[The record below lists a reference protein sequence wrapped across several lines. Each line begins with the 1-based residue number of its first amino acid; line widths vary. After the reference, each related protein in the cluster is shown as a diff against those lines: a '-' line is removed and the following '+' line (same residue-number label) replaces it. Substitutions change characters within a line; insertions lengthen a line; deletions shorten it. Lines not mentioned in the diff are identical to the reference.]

1 MTAASPARRPAGAFS
16 SLAVLWMVVVGGLS
30 ALLFLVLTAYAPQL
44 RNEANGGEHALSKSA
59 VGYAGLVALMRDEG
73 VPVLISRNPHPGRE
87 ERARLLVLTPGLQT
101 DPKAITALAGS
112 DAELIVLPKWITAP
126 DQAHPGWVTGLDP
139 APSEFIDRQLLHAFD
154 GGDHIER
161 RSGKSRPDLRTT
173 PAYLQPGASIPS
185 GEIDRLQTIAGP
197 DQGWLSVVE
206 SEPGHAIL
214 IKKADQPLFILSDP
228 DLLNNQGLAQLA
240 NARAASLLINV
251 LRGGNQPVGFDLT
264 LAGFTRAHSLLAL
277 AFEPPFLAATL
288 CAIAAAGLMGLHAV
302 ARFGAPLRPTP
313 TFTLGKQALADN
325 SAALIRL
332 VRREHR
338 MGAGYAA
345 LTRALAAKAVG
356 APRDLDDDQMD
367 LLLDRLGGLKQT
379 SAAFSDLE
387 REAREARDVAGLMSA
402 ARKLHQWRLEM
413 THERR

>member
-1 MTAASPARRPAGAFS
+1 MTASTASRPAGPFS

-44 RNEANGGEHALSKSA
+44 RDESNGAEHALSKSA
-59 VGYAGLVALMRDEG
+59 VGYAGLIGLMRDEG
-73 VPVLISRNPHPGRE
+73 VPTLISRNPHPGRE
-87 ERARLLVLTPGLQT
+87 ERSRLLVLTPSLRT
-101 DPKAITALAGS
+101 DPKAMAALAGS
-112 DAELIVLPKWITAP
+112 DAELIVLPKWSTAP
-126 DQAHPGWVTGLDP
+126 DQAHPGWVMGLDVE
-139 APSEFIDRQLLHAFD
+139 PSELIDSQLLHAFD

-161 RSGKSRPDLRTT
+161 RGGTTRPDLRTT
-173 PAYLQPGASIPS
+173 AAYFQPGARIPA
-185 GEIDRLQTIAGP
+185 GAIDKLQTIVGP
-197 DQGWLSVVE
+197 DQGWLGVVE
-206 SEPGHAIL
+206 SEPGHAVL
-214 IKKADQPLFILSDP
+214 IKKADQQLFILSDP

-240 NARAASLLINV
+240 NARGANLLINV
-251 LRGGNQPVGFDLT
+251 LRGGNQPVFFDLT
-264 LAGFTRAHSLLAL
+264 LAGFTRARSLLAL

-313 TFTLGKQALADN
+313 SFALGKRALADN
-325 SAALIRL
+325 SAALVRL

-345 LTRALAAKAVG
+345 LTRALTAKAVG

-367 LLLDRLGGLKQT
+367 ALLDRLGRAKHID
-379 SAAFSDLE
+379 AAFTDLE
-387 REAREARDVAGLMSA
+387 REAREARDVVGLMAA

>member
-1 MTAASPARRPAGAFS
+1 MTALTNNNRPTNSFS
-16 SLAVLWMVVVGGLS
+16 SLAVLWMVVVGGVS

-44 RNEANGGEHALSKSA
+44 RNESNGAEHALSKSA

-73 VPVLISRNPHPGRE
+73 VPVLISRNPHPARE
-87 ERARLLVLTPGLQT
+87 ERSRLLVLTPGLQA
-101 DPKAITALAGS
+101 DPKAMAALAGS
-112 DAELIVLPKWITAP
+112 DAELIVLSKWATVP
-126 DQAHPGWVTGLDP
+126 DQAHPGWVMKLDL
-139 APSEFIDRQLLHAFD
+139 APSELIDKQLLHAFD

-161 RSGKSRPDLRTT
+161 RGGASRPDLRTT
-173 PAYLQPGASIPS
+173 GAYLQPGARLPA

-197 DQGWLSVVE
+197 DQGWLGIVE
-206 SEPGHAIL
+206 SEPGHAVL
-214 IKKADQPLFILSDP
+214 IKKADRQVFILSDP
-228 DLLNNQGLAQLA
+228 DLLNNQGLAQLD
-240 NARAASLLINV
+240 NARGASLLINV
-251 LRGGNQPVGFDLT
+251 LRGGTQPVFFDLT
-264 LAGFTRAHSLLAL
+264 LAGFTRSRSLLGL

-302 ARFGAPLRPTP
+302 ARFGAPLRPAP
-313 TFTLGKQALADN
+313 TFALGKRALADN

-345 LTRALAAKAVG
+345 LTRALTAKAVG
-356 APRDLDDDQMD
+356 APRDLNDDQMD
-367 LLLDRLGGLKQT
+367 ALLDRLGQAKHAG
-379 SAAFSDLE
+379 AAFSDLE
-387 REAREARDVAGLMSA
+387 REAREARDVAGLMTA